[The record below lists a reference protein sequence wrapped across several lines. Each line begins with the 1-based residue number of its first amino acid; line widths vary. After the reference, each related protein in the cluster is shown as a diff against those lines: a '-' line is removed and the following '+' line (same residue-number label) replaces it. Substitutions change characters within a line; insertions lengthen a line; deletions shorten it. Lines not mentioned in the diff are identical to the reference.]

1 MSVCIGQKGKEKIC
15 FESERGERERERG
28 ECKREWG
35 VRELFNNSYFSLS
48 PPPPLLNK
56 LSGILSVC
64 PMKGKERHKCELG
77 RRRGCA
83 SGIKSI
89 WWQNT
94 DGVEEAF
101 CKRALLVQLVF
112 TFPFHLKHKEDTF
125 ESEKVT
131 HAHFHSHAHA
141 HALSKAHLRTRTLV
155 YNKKKCES
163 LSVVCEF
170 GRLKKCFKRTR
181 MGE

>member
-1 MSVCIGQKGKEKIC
+1 M
-15 FESERGERERERG
+15 
-28 ECKREWG
+28 
-35 VRELFNNSYFSLS
+35 RELFNNSYFCLS

-101 CKRALLVQLVF
+101 CKRALLVQLGFLVF
-112 TFPFHLKHKEDTF
+112 TFPSTSSTKKIRLNPKKSHMHTFTHTHTHTRSLKSTPTF
-125 ESEKVT
+125 T
-131 HAHFHSHAHA
+131 HTHTHTQKHTYAHA
-141 HALSKAHLRTRTLV
+141 P
-155 YNKKKCES
+155 
-163 LSVVCEF
+163 
-170 GRLKKCFKRTR
+170 
-181 MGE
+181 